1 MPDAEAEFLAVP
13 PLPDYSEDGVDLTI
27 IRWMLALAPAERLR
41 FLEERMADILFIRS
55 LNA

>member
-41 FLEERMADILFIRS
+41 FLEERMADILFIRG